1 MSRTKG
7 ERVYE
12 LLRCVRPLTLNSA
25 RVVEHQLR
33 EHDLTVGTRPATV

>member
-1 MSRTKG
+1 MF
-7 ERVYE
+7 
-12 LLRCVRPLTLNSA
+12 RPLTLNSA